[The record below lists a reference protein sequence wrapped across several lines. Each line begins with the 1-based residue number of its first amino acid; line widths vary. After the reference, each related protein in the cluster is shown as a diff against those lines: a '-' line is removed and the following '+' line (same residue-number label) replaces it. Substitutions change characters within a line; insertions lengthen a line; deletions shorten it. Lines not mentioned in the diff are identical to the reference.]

1 MNSMAQPDT
10 APLRKT
16 TTFTYLL
23 AALAGL
29 MFGLDV
35 GVISGAETL
44 IQTQFGISDAYIE
57 WIVSSMML
65 GAAIGA
71 GGAGWISSRLGRKRA
86 LILSAFLFVVGS
98 LFCALAWSPAILVA
112 ARLLLGLAIGVAAF
126 TAPMYLAEVAPQ
138 KIRGAMISTYQLMI
152 TIGILAA
159 FLSNT
164 GFSYSGSWRW
174 MLGVI
179 AIPGAL
185 FLFGVLL
192 LPESPRWLIMR
203 GRSNDARDVLRK
215 LRASD
220 QMVEREVG
228 EIEEQLKVPQRGWHL
243 FFNNSNFRRSV
254 GLGVLLQVVQ
264 QLTGI
269 NVLMYYAP
277 RIFEHVGFG
286 SHAQMW
292 TTVILG
298 ATNVLATFI
307 AIAFV
312 DRIGRKPILYAGFVV
327 MAIGWG
333 AVGLMMHLG
342 IHTRG
347 EQIFSVAMLLLF
359 VVGFAM
365 SAGPLVWAICS
376 EIQPLKGR
384 DFGIGASTLTN
395 WVVNFIVGAT
405 FLSLINGIGTAA
417 TFSLFAALNAVF
429 VVFTFFLVPE
439 TKDVSLEQIERNL
452 MAGKPLRDIG
462 N

>member
-1 MNSMAQPDT
+1 MNTIAQPAT
-10 APLRKT
+10 APVRKT

-29 MFGLDV
+29 MFGLDI
-35 GVISGAETL
+35 GVISGAEKL
-44 IQTQFGISDAYIE
+44 IQAQFGISDSYIE

-65 GAAIGA
+65 GATIGA
-71 GGAGWISSRLGRKRA
+71 AVAGWISSRLGRKRA
-86 LILSAFLFVVGS
+86 LIISAFLFVVGS
-98 LFCALAWSPAILVA
+98 LFCAAAWSPAVLVG

-152 TIGILAA
+152 TIGILGA

-164 GFSYSGSWRW
+164 GFSYSGNWRW

-179 AIPGAL
+179 AIPGLL
-185 FLFGVLL
+185 FFFGVML
-192 LPESPRWLIMR
+192 LPESPRWLVMR
-203 GRSNDARDVLRK
+203 GRSDDARKVLRK
-215 LRASD
+215 LRTSEASVD
-220 QMVEREVG
+220 SEVG
-228 EIEEQLKVPQRGWHL
+228 EIEAQLKIPQRGWDL
-243 FFNNSNFRRSV
+243 FFSNSNFRRSV
-254 GLGVLLQVVQ
+254 GLGVMLQIVQ

-277 RIFEHVGFG
+277 RIFEHVGFVG
-286 SHAQMW
+286 SAGMW

-333 AVGLMMHLG
+333 SVGVMMHLG
-342 IHTRG
+342 IHTTG

-384 DFGIGASTLTN
+384 DFGIGVSTVTN
-395 WVVNFIVGAT
+395 WVVNFIVGVT
-405 FLSLINGIGTAA
+405 FLSLINWIGTAA
-417 TFSLFAALNAVF
+417 TFGLFASLNAIF
-429 VVFTFFLVPE
+429 LIFTFFLIPE
-439 TKDVSLEQIERNL
+439 TKDVSLEEIERNL
-452 MAGKPLRDIG
+452 MAGKPLREIG
-462 N
+462 A